1 MLTHT
6 SRLGQFG
13 GAQPLG
19 SQIGT
24 ANVGGATWQLWYGV
38 NGSQKTYSFVTTSGQ
53 KTSWNGDIL
62 SFFQYLEQN
71 NGFPASSQYLIGK
84 RHP

>member
-1 MLTHT
+1 MFPAKQY
-6 SRLGQFG
+6 SRLGKYG

-38 NGSQKTYSFVTTSGQ
+38 NGSQKTYSFVASSQ
-53 KTSWNGDIL
+53 QNSWSGDIL
-62 SFFQYLEQN
+62 QFFHYLQN
-71 NGFPASSQYLIGK
+71 NHGFPASSQYLIGK
-84 RHP
+84 P